1 MNRLLP
7 TLLSVALGLG
17 ASGTVWAQS
26 VPGGFAVGQYGT
38 SFTNG
43 TAMAWAPDGRLF
55 VCQQDGALRV
65 IKGGTLLSTP
75 FHTTTVIDSVGER
88 GLLGIAFDPDFQ

>member
-7 TLLSVALGLG
+7 AFLSVALALG
-17 ASGTVWAQS
+17 ASGTVCARS

-55 VCQQDGALRV
+55 VCQQDGAVRG
-65 IKGGTLLSTP
+65 IKGGPLLSTP
-75 FHTTTVIDSVGER
+75 FRTTT
-88 GLLGIAFDPDFQ
+88 GIETLSGRLCR